1 MKWRASGLSRNSGA
15 APEVSVEKWKI
26 PPPIKVYEAIGA
38 VGDGRVRAIDDARA
52 RAINHDAPPARWEVV
67 SSDAAKTY
75 SVEISADG
83 RELSSNDNAS
93 YWQGY
98 LGYPA
103 IAVLIA
109 RGTLPASAE
118 ATRALAGIPW
128 KELNRSFKNDYTRT
142 TAEVARIVAERGGDF
157 EAIRA
162 EAAAI
167 LEALADL
174 APERGAR
181 RRPPRERKASH

>member
-1 MKWRASGLSRNSGA
+1 MA
-15 APEVSVEKWKI
+15 AWKM
-26 PPPIKVYEAIGA
+26 PPPIKVYEALGA
-38 VGDGRVRAIDDARA
+38 IGDGRVRAARGGGA
-52 RAINHDAPPARWEVV
+52 SHAWDVV
-67 SSDAAKTY
+67 SSDRGKTY
-75 SVEISADG
+75 RVEISADG
-83 RELSSNDNAS
+83 HEISSNDNAS

-109 RGTLPASAE
+109 RGTLSASAG

-128 KELNRSFKNDYTRT
+128 KELNRRFKNDYART
-142 TAEVARIVAERGGDF
+142 TAEVARIVGERGDDF

-167 LEALADL
+167 LDALAAL
-174 APERGAR
+174 GLERGAR
-181 RRPPRERKASH
+181 RRPPREGGTRG

>member
-1 MKWRASGLSRNSGA
+1 MKPWDM
-15 APEVSVEKWKI
+15 

-38 VGDGRVRAIDDARA
+38 VGDGRVRAID
-52 RAINHDAPPARWEVV
+52 NGVAPRGWDVV
-67 SSDAAKTY
+67 SSDGAKTY
-75 SVEISADG
+75 RVEISAEG
-83 RELSSNDNAS
+83 REISSNDNAS

-103 IAVLIA
+103 IAVLMA
-109 RGTLPASAE
+109 RGLLPASAE

-128 KELNRSFKNDYTRT
+128 KELNRRFKNDYALT

-157 EAIRA
+157 DAIRA

-167 LEALADL
+167 LDALAAL

-181 RRPPRERKASH
+181 RRPPRERGASR

>member
-1 MKWRASGLSRNSGA
+1 MKLWQM
-15 APEVSVEKWKI
+15 

-38 VGDGRVRAIDDARA
+38 IGDGRVRAAD
-52 RAINHDAPPARWEVV
+52 NSVAPVGWDVV
-67 SSDAAKTY
+67 SSDGSKTY
-75 SVEISADG
+75 RVEISADG
-83 RELSSNDNAS
+83 REITSNDNAS

-109 RGTLPASAE
+109 RGMLHAGAE
-118 ATRALAGIPW
+118 ATRSLAGIPW
-128 KELNRSFKNDYTRT
+128 KELNRRFKNDYART

-157 EAIRA
+157 DAIHA

-167 LEALADL
+167 LEALAAL

-181 RRPPRERKASH
+181 RRPPRERTTRK